1 MAGDA
6 SSGRFRL
13 PILLGSL
20 LMAAAGFLTWWQS
33 GGESIRGVEVPASAG
48 IGLEG
53 PGLVVYGVA
62 LLALA
67 LLDIG
72 YMRGRWGF
80 LLDSAWAY
88 LSLGLI
94 AAAALAYRIWE
105 LWSVGFLPLPQRSP
119 GLAAAVAGIGLMLY
133 GAGRG
138 LGERRPAGP

>member
-1 MAGDA
+1 MNGAPG
-6 SSGRFRL
+6 GRFRL

-20 LMAAAGFLTWWQS
+20 LMIAAGFLTWWNA
-33 GGESIRGVEVPASAG
+33 GGETVNGVRVPASSG

-53 PGLVVYGVA
+53 PGIIIYGAAVAALV
-62 LLALA
+62 

-80 LLDSAWAY
+80 LLDTPWVY
-88 LSLGLI
+88 LALGLV
-94 AAAALAYRIWE
+94 AAAALGYRAWE

-119 GLAAAVAGIGLMLY
+119 GLAAASVGAALVLY

-138 LGERRPAGP
+138 LSAGAGSRR

>member
-1 MAGDA
+1 VNGAPG
-6 SSGRFRL
+6 GRFRL

-20 LMAAAGFLTWWQS
+20 LMIAAGFLTWWNA
-33 GGESIRGVEVPASAG
+33 GGETVNGVRVPASSG

-53 PGLVVYGVA
+53 PGIIIYGAAVAALV
-62 LLALA
+62 

-80 LLDSAWAY
+80 LLDTPWVY
-88 LSLGLI
+88 LALGLV
-94 AAAALAYRIWE
+94 AAAALGYRAWE

-119 GLAAAVAGIGLMLY
+119 GLAAASVGAALVLY

-138 LGERRPAGP
+138 LSAGAGSRR

>member
-1 MAGDA
+1 MNGAPG
-6 SSGRFRL
+6 GRFRL

-20 LMAAAGFLTWWQS
+20 LMIAAGFLTWWNA
-33 GGESIRGVEVPASAG
+33 GGETVNGVRVPASSG

-53 PGLVVYGVA
+53 PGIVIYGAAVAALV
-62 LLALA
+62 

-80 LLDSAWAY
+80 LLDTPWVY
-88 LSLGLI
+88 LALGLV
-94 AAAALAYRIWE
+94 ASAALGYRAWE

-119 GLAAAVAGIGLMLY
+119 GLAAAAVGAALVLY

-138 LGERRPAGP
+138 LSAGAGSRR